1 MSKILMS
8 AAAAML
14 FVGLSGT
21 GALADACSGRDHT
34 TGTVLGA
41 AGGGIIGGLAS
52 HGNGLGIIG
61 GALLGGLAGNA
72 ISRDMDCDDQQHAA
86 RSYDESFRGRVG
98 ERHEWVSD
106 DRDHGYVVTNR
117 EYRRRGQICRDQY
130 AHQVG
135 ELGRNRRFQRRV
147 AVERLGRDETPHEP
161 GQRQQREHPPPR
173 ERPHVRRASAV
184 VSPAAQRATPCR
196 EP

>member
-14 FVGLSGT
+14 FVGLSST

-52 HGNGLGIIG
+52 HGNGLGIVG

-72 ISRDMDCDDQQHAA
+72 ISRDMDCDDQRAAA
-86 RSYDESFRGRVG
+86 RSYDDSFRGRVG
-98 ERHEWVSD
+98 QRYEWRSD
-106 DRDHGYVVTNR
+106 ADDHGYIVTKR
-117 EYRRRGQICRDQY
+117 EYRRGNRICRDFT
-130 AHQVG
+130 QVMYRH
-135 ELGRNRRFQRRV
+135 GREIDRDGTACKRRGSDDWQFM
-147 AVERLGRDETPHEP
+147 
-161 GQRQQREHPPPR
+161 
-173 ERPHVRRASAV
+173 
-184 VSPAAQRATPCR
+184 
-196 EP
+196 